1 VSRGQSPF
9 RSRYTGRHWMPRKRV
24 ISSALGLSRPVV
36 AVLGLVTLSF
46 ATAAAA
52 TDLDTEIVFHISAQP
67 LDRALL
73 EFSKQANTP
82 VAFAAKSIG
91 ALKTTGLDGK
101 FVARAAL
108 SALLCNSGLSFS
120 QIGDTITVIPG
131 SSRDEMKS
139 CAASAGARRSN

>member
-1 VSRGQSPF
+1 
-9 RSRYTGRHWMPRKRV
+9 MPRKRV
-24 ISSALGLSRPVV
+24 NSSALGFLRPVA

-52 TDLDTEIVFHISAQP
+52 ADLDTEIVFHISAQP

-91 ALKTTGLDGK
+91 ALRTTGVDGK
-101 FVARAAL
+101 FVVRAAL
-108 SALLCNSGLSFS
+108 TALLCNSGLSFS
-120 QIGDTITVIPG
+120 QIGNTITVVPG
-131 SSRDEMKS
+131 IGTTTTVEAVKTP
-139 CAASAGARRSN
+139 